1 MVALDQPRASKPSGF
16 GLFTRIVYIH
26 QALSLAFFIAALR
39 VFPRH
44 GFEQLVLPHGLGI
57 ALSVAVLLAVFGVS
71 SRHSLKAL
79 GWLRVILWIS
89 VIKILVVQLWLISKG
104 EPELAAYV
112 RGMLINELIA
122 IPLAIY
128 WSRPVH
134 RVYLASFRRS
144 SEPL

>member
-1 MVALDQPRASKPSGF
+1 MVAIDQPPASKPSRF
-16 GLFTRIVYIH
+16 GLFTRIVDIH

-39 VFPRH
+39 VFPRL
-44 GFEQLVLPHGLGI
+44 GFDQLVLPHGLGI

-71 SRHSLKAL
+71 RRHSLKAL

-104 EPELAAYV
+104 QPELAADV

-134 RVYLASFRRS
+134 RAYLASFRRS
-144 SEPL
+144 SGPS

>member
-1 MVALDQPRASKPSGF
+1 MVAIDQPCASKPSGF
-16 GLFTRIVYIH
+16 GLFTRIVDIH

-39 VFPRH
+39 VFPRL

-71 SRHSLKAL
+71 RRHSLKAL

-104 EPELAAYV
+104 QPELAADV

-144 SEPL
+144 SWPS